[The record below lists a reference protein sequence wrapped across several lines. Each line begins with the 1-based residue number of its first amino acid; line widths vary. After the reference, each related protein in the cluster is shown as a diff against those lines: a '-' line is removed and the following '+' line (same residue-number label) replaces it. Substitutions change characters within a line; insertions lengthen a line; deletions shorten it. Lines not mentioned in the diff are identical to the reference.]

1 MGLHDNSIIIFT
13 TDHGEMMGANDVRS
27 RDKQIFWDE
36 AAKVSFLI
44 RYPRIG
50 KNAGKETLTPIT
62 TPDIL
67 PTMLSLANI
76 PIPRSIEGEN
86 ISSVVKNP
94 LINKERAGLYMSIY
108 PFAIT

>member
-13 TDHGEMMGANDVRS
+13 TDHGEMMGANDVRP